1 MSPKEQSRYMKSWTE
16 AYAEVRA
23 KTEEQMGPT
32 GVVLEL
38 SHEDWEKM
46 QNGATLEE
54 LKSVKEYDQ
63 DHADFYA
70 GHTPKKKKMTVP
82 AKAPSYQHG
91 SGVAGQSGNTG
102 DNEKRDKIQRAR
114 ERLAKA
120 QREDVDKSGIK
131 KRIEI
136 EKAALRDAERNQNSR
151 YFGDD
156 DYADGKRERI
166 RDLQRKLQHQQ

>member
-1 MSPKEQSRYMKSWTE
+1 MSQQQSKYMKSWTE

-46 QNGATLEE
+46 QNGATLDE
-54 LKSVKEYDQ
+54 LKSVKEYNQ
-63 DHADFYA
+63 DHTDWYNDPQ
-70 GHTPKKKKMTVP
+70 HVPKKKKMTVP

-91 SGVAGQSGNTG
+91 TGVGGQSGNTG

-120 QREDVDKSGIK
+120 QREDNVKEMGYGMKPMK
-131 KRIEI
+131 KM
-136 EKAALRDAERNQNSR
+136 KPM
-151 YFGDD
+151 
-156 DYADGKRERI
+156 K
-166 RDLQRKLQHQQ
+166 